1 MALQQTRVFGPAAL
15 ATTTNS
21 STPPANYSY
30 EAGLNETI
38 IIKQMIFTN
47 TSASAQT
54 IDLWLTPAGTVAPAA
69 SHKLFASFTVAAN
82 ETTLVN
88 FSLVVAYDSNQ
99 SDGDK
104 IWVRASTASVVNM
117 TINAIV
123 ETP

>member
-1 MALQQTRVFGPAAL
+1 
-15 ATTTNS
+15 
-21 STPPANYSY
+21 
-30 EAGLNETI
+30 
-38 IIKQMIFTN
+38 
-47 TSASAQT
+47 
-54 IDLWLTPAGTVAPAA
+54 VAPAA